1 MRVLRSLRPAVA
13 VVDPLGWAVA
23 CLGVLAGVVAVVAG
37 WREAGVVAAAC
48 LLLLVLAAPF
58 VLGRTRVRVDVT
70 AEPRRVVAGASVA
83 VGVVVTNTG
92 SRRLL
97 PVALEL
103 PVGASTHRY
112 ALPALR
118 PGAAHLEDLLL
129 RTERRGVVAVG
140 PASTRR
146 GDPVGVF
153 SRDAVW
159 TGVEEV
165 LVRPVMVPLE
175 SLGAGLLRDL
185 EGVTTDAVTSSDL
198 AFHAL
203 REYAPGDD
211 LRHVHWRSSAKV
223 GQLLVRQ
230 YQDTRRSHATVVVD
244 DDPAAWGDEEEL
256 ETAMSVAASIVARA
270 TLDDFAATFVCG
282 SQVVTGTDGNRVL
295 DAVCRATTEGRGL
308 LAGAQEAARVAP
320 DTSLLFLLG
329 GTGTSFATLTRAA
342 ATYGPQVRRL
352 GLLVDP
358 AARAHVREAGD
369 VPVLTLARRDDLAA
383 LLRWGAS

>member
-1 MRVLRSLRPAVA
+1 MRALRSLRHALA

-37 WREAGVVAAAC
+37 WREAGVVAVAC

-83 VGVVVTNTG
+83 VGVVVTNTA

-97 PVALEL
+97 PVTLAL
-103 PVGASTHRY
+103 PVGASVHRY

-153 SRDAVW
+153 SRDVVW
-159 TGVEEV
+159 TDVQEV

-244 DDPAAWGDEEEL
+244 DDPAAWGDDDEL
-256 ETAMSVAASIVARA
+256 ETAMGVAASIVARA

-282 SQVVTGTDGNRVL
+282 RQVVTGTDGNQVL
-295 DAVCRATTEGRGL
+295 DAVCRAATEGRGL

-342 ATYGPQVRRL
+342 ATHGPQVRRL

-369 VPVLTLARRDDLAA
+369 VPVLTLARRDDLAP